1 MYPSL
6 PHAGAAPPKDQD
18 SPVTAPKSAT
28 LNQRIRTDIEER
40 ILSGEWPPGHRI
52 PYEHELMAQY
62 GCSRMTVNKVL
73 TTLAENGLIE
83 RRRRAGSFV
92 ARRSPEQE
100 FVTLEI
106 PDIGLAMA
114 ARQRQH
120 GYRLLHREVRPPQ
133 EGNFAEET
141 LAAGGQLL
149 LISGLHLA
157 DGRTVAVEHRMV
169 NATSVPEALEVD
181 FNQTPPGTWLL
192 HEISWTR
199 GEYRIGAEAASAE
212 EAGALG
218 CVPGAACLVLER
230 RTWRGDAPVTWARQ
244 VFLAGELELVARF
257 TAGR

>member
-1 MYPSL
+1 M
-6 PHAGAAPPKDQD
+6 KEW
-18 SPVTAPKSAT
+18 T
-28 LNQRIRTDIEER
+28 LQRELAHHE
-40 ILSGEWPPGHRI
+40 PPGLDR
-52 PYEHELMAQY
+52 
-62 GCSRMTVNKVL
+62 TV
-73 TTLAENGLIE
+73 E
-83 RRRRAGSFV
+83 RRLDAVDGHDLLERRGPADGQFL
-92 ARRSPEQE
+92 RRHRADQP
-100 FVTLEI
+100 
-106 PDIGLAMA
+106 
-114 ARQRQH
+114 RQRQH
-120 GYRLLHREVRPPQ
+120 GYRLLHREVRSPQ

-141 LAAGGQLL
+141 LAAGGQLV

-199 GEYRIGAEAASAE
+199 GEYRVGAEAASAE